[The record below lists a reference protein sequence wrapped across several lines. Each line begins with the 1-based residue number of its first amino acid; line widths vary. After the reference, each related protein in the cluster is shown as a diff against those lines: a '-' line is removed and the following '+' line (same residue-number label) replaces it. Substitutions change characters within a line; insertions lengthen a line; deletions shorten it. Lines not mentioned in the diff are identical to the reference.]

1 MNNRL
6 IILLLYAVVA
16 AAAYGNTLQSPFVF
30 DDFENIRLNRA
41 LRIDDLGPGSL
52 IKAGF
57 SGPSYRRPVANVSFA
72 LNHYFGEYEVFGYH
86 LVNIVIHWLCGVFLY
101 RLIALTLA
109 IWAPERPANRW
120 IAFWATLIWLVHPIQ
135 TQAVTYIVQ
144 RMTSLS
150 ALFYVMSLW
159 AFARGRSLHLGL
171 AGTPDPGN
179 RAPAIYYIT
188 SLIAGLLA
196 MGTKEVA
203 ACLPVFIYLYE
214 WYFIQ
219 NLNKD
224 WFRRN
229 AAYLVTALVALGFAG
244 LVYLGFDPM
253 ERILSGYGRRDFTL
267 GERLL
272 TEPRVVIYYLSLILF
287 PHPARLNLD
296 HHFPVSQSLIEPATT
311 LFSLLLLAGLFAASI
326 VSARRQRLLSFG
338 ILWFLG
344 NLVIESSV
352 IGLEIA
358 FEHRNYLPSMFLILA
373 GTAAGFQVLKKT
385 RVAVTVFTVV
395 AIIFSLGTIQRNRIW
410 QNEVSLW
417 QDCVMKSPD
426 KARPHYNLGLV
437 LAENGQSQKA
447 IEHYRQAIKIDPDTA
462 TFHTNLAIE
471 LAALGDLDG
480 AMHHYGKALSIA
492 PNFFYAHLNMG
503 KALVKSGD
511 REAAR
516 AHFEK
521 ASTIK
526 PDSGELYKTLGL
538 LALKDR
544 QLNTAARHF
553 SMAIKANPDDDD
565 AYNSL
570 GATLMRGNRL
580 NEAAKLFLTAVRR
593 NPSNTLASAN
603 LKTAIRAM
611 IDRNRR
617 QFELAADN

>member
-6 IILLLYAVVA
+6 IIFLLFAVVA
-16 AAAYGNTLQSPFVF
+16 AAVYGNTLHSPFVF
-30 DDFENIRLNRA
+30 DDLENIRSNRA

-52 IKAGF
+52 VKAGF

-72 LNHYFGEYEVFGYH
+72 LNYYLGGYQVFGYH
-86 LVNIVIHWLCGVFLY
+86 LVNIIIHWLCGVFLY
-101 RLIALTLA
+101 LLLDLTLA
-109 IWAPERPANRW
+109 IWAPERPAQRW
-120 IAFWATLIWLVHPIQ
+120 IAFCAALIWLVHPIQ

-150 ALFYVMSLW
+150 ALFYVMCLW
-159 AFARGRSLHLGL
+159 AYARGRSLHLGL
-171 AGTPDPGN
+171 AGNQETGN
-179 RAPAIYYIT
+179 RAPAIYYIA

-203 ACLPVFIYLYE
+203 APLPVFVYLYE

-229 AAYLVTALVALGFAG
+229 AAYLITALVALGLAG

-253 ERILSGYGRRDFTL
+253 EKILSGYGRRDFTL
-267 GERLL
+267 GQRLL
-272 TEPRVVIYYLSLILF
+272 TEPRVVLFYLSLILV

-296 HHFPVSQSLIEPATT
+296 HHFPVSQSLTDPAST
-311 LFSLLLLAGLFAASI
+311 LFSLLLLTGLVAAAL
-326 VSARRQRLLSFG
+326 VTARRQRLLSFG

-373 GTAAGFQVLKKT
+373 GVTAGFQVMKKP
-385 RVAVTVFTVV
+385 RAAVTVFTVV
-395 AIIFSLGTIQRNRIW
+395 AVIFSLGTIQRNRIW
-410 QNEVSLW
+410 QNEVVLW

-437 LAENGQSQKA
+437 LAENGQSPKA
-447 IEHYRQAIKIDPDTA
+447 IEHYRRALQIEPDTA

-471 LAALGDLDG
+471 LAALGDIDG
-480 AMHHYGKALSIA
+480 AMRHYEKALAIA
-492 PNFFYAHLNMG
+492 PGFFYAHLNMG
-503 KALVKSGD
+503 KALVQSGD

-526 PDSGELYKTLGL
+526 PDSGELHKTLGL
-538 LALKDR
+538 LALDDR
-544 QLNTAARHF
+544 QLNKAARHF
-553 SMAIKANPDDDD
+553 AMAIKANPDDDD

-580 NEAAKLFLTAVRR
+580 NEAAKLFLTAVKL